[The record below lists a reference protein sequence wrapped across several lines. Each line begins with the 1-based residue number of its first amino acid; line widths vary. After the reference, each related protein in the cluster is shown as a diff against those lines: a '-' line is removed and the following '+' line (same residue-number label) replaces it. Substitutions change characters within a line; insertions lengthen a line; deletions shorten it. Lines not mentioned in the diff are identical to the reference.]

1 MIEERDST
9 FATSLCKRVCVV
21 PYESID
27 YFDDVLKKS
36 GLQMAIRNEGFSD
49 IVSDERYEF
58 G

>member
-1 MIEERDST
+1 
-9 FATSLCKRVCVV
+9 V

-27 YFDDVLKKS
+27 YFDDLLKKL

-49 IVSDERYEF
+49 IVSDEHHEF